1 MTHEANLAWDLVE
14 QYRDCL
20 GDSERTYAFVHLGA
34 GEFVPVIRCVLAVL
48 ARARV
53 PMKATTLAAL
63 APWVRCNTRDGDL
76 SDLFRQAAANSPV
89 RRGAGAPIPLWSRR
103 PDA

>member
-20 GDSERTYAFVHLGA
+20 GNAERTYAFVHLGA
-34 GEFVPVIRCVLAVL
+34 GEFVPVIRCVLEVL

-53 PMKATTLAAL
+53 PMKAATLAAL
-63 APWVRCNTRDGDL
+63 APWVRGNTREGDL
-76 SDLFRQAAANSPV
+76 NDLLRRAAATPTRPAQAGPPIPV
-89 RRGAGAPIPLWSRR
+89 RSRR
-103 PDA
+103 PGT